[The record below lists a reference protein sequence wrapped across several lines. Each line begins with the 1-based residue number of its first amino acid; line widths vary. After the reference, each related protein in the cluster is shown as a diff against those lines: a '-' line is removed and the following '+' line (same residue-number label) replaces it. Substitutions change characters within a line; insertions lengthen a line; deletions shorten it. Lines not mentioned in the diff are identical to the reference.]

1 MQNEEVRMQN
11 GLGWGYTYGKRGKVQ
26 EGRMKKAERR
36 RQNEE
41 GRTKKAERRRQNEE
55 GRMKKAE

>member
-1 MQNEEVRMQN
+1 
-11 GLGWGYTYGKRGKVQ
+11 
-26 EGRMKKAERR
+26 MKKAERR

-55 GRMKKAE
+55 GRMKNGLGLD